1 MSEPSDGQID
11 QLVKARWREIGLSQ
25 TDLAE
30 VLGALPDSS
39 PKRTNDTSSSDSRRL
54 MQLAKALGISTDFLD
69 REPDAD
75 EPRGARPLALSA
87 LNSEPLHSLLELR
100 LLRVF
105 RGLQDHHTK
114 RMLIDLIE
122 QIVKRQA
129 TRPGDAS

>member
-39 PKRTNDTSSSDSRRL
+39 PKRTSDTSNCDSRRL
-54 MQLAKALGISTDFLD
+54 MQLAKALGISTDFLG

-129 TRPGDAS
+129 TRPVDAS